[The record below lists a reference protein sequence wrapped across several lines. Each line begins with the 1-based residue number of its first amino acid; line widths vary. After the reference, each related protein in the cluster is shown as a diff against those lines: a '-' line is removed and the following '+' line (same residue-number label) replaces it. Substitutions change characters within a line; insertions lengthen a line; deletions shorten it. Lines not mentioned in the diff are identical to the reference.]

1 MFLATPENLSQ
12 IAVHG
17 WSVLKWLYNVNG
29 QQYWAMAM
37 AASAVLYVLVSL
49 LGKRRSFDLDR
60 LLHRGRYD
68 TAREMTVVNATPS
81 RGLRMLGMGREFTR
95 GDRVIYIASYVH
107 TGIWIL
113 VFIVGTIYNLHHD
126 VPDAAWASF
135 WRVYFF
141 IQVVISLLVIVW
153 FSIGGFRDI
162 GSMLGRLRVMK
173 RDALDDGSAESVDA
187 TAGEEQ
193 Q

>member
-1 MFLATPENLSQ
+1 
-12 IAVHG
+12 
-17 WSVLKWLYNVNG
+17 
-29 QQYWAMAM
+29 
-37 AASAVLYVLVSL
+37 
-49 LGKRRSFDLDR
+49 
-60 LLHRGRYD
+60 
-68 TAREMTVVNATPS
+68 
-81 RGLRMLGMGREFTR
+81 
-95 GDRVIYIASYVH
+95 IASYVH